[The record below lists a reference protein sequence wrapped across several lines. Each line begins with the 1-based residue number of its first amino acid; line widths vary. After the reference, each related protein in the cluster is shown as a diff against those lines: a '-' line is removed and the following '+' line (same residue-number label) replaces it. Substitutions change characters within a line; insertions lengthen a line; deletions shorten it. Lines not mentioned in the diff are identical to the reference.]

1 MPRFRTEQRPE
12 WRWWVTP
19 KPLKDK
25 PIHRWCVFPHS
36 FTSELIHGLIDEWG
50 LSKKDR
56 ILDPFCGAGTTP
68 LAAREKGISAA
79 GYDISPFAV
88 FAAKVK
94 LGDYNPDDLRRAWEL
109 LFKRIDPGKWNGAS
123 REYPELVR
131 NALPGPLLGAFDSLA
146 GQIASLKCSPCERD
160 FLQMALLATLPDFSR
175 AVVTGGWLSWKNRRR
190 SSDRIP
196 HKLADRVELML
207 DDITTDVSPRSNGT
221 WSVHRADARILPDK
235 AGTYSAVITSP
246 PYPNRHDY
254 TRVFGVEL
262 MFGFLDWS
270 ATRKLRYQSFQSHPE
285 SRPKRPDATG
295 YLEPK
300 SLSKAL
306 RRIEK
311 VYPDPRIP
319 GMLGGYFLDMF
330 LCLREVRRVCSSG
343 ARIGFVVGN
352 AQYGGVPVIVDELT
366 AAIGE
371 QAGLTC
377 EKIVATRYR
386 GNSAQ
391 QMREHGR
398 RPSRESVVVFRKMR
412 SSGCAA

>member
-36 FTSELIHGLIDEWG
+36 FTSELVHGLIDEWR
-50 LSKKDR
+50 LTEKDR

-68 LAAREKGISAA
+68 LAAREKGVSAI

-94 LGDYNPDDLRRAWEL
+94 LGDYNAGDLRRVWKL
-109 LFKRIDPGKWNGAS
+109 LLERMDPGKWNGAS
-123 REYPELVR
+123 REYPELVKK
-131 NALPGPLLGAFDSLA
+131 ALPGPLLGAFDSIA
-146 GQIASLKCSPCERD
+146 GQVTRLRCSPHERN
-160 FLQMALLATLPDFSR
+160 FLQMAILATLPEFSR
-175 AVVTGGWLSWKNRRR
+175 AVATGGWLSWKNRRR
-190 SSDRIP
+190 IP
-196 HKLADRVELML
+196 DKIPEKLASQVELML
-207 DDITTDVSPRSNGT
+207 NDIENIYFPQAHGT
-221 WSVHRADARILPDK
+221 WSVRCADARILPDK
-235 AGTYSAVITSP
+235 AGAYSAVITSP

-285 SRPKRPDATG
+285 SRPKRPDATE

-300 SLSKAL
+300 SLSNAL
-306 RRIEK
+306 RKIEK
-311 VYPDPRIP
+311 ACPDRRIP

-330 LCLREVRRVCSSG
+330 LSLREVRRVCSSG

-377 EKIVATRYR
+377 EKIIAARYR

-398 RPSRESVVVFRKMR
+398 RPSRESVVIFRKMR

>member
-1 MPRFRTEQRPE
+1 MQKFRIEQRSE
-12 WRWWVTP
+12 WRSWVTP
-19 KPLKDK
+19 KPLKEK
-25 PIHRWCVFPHS
+25 PVHRWCVFPHS
-36 FTSELIHGLIDEWG
+36 FTSELVHGLVDEWG
-50 LSKKDR
+50 LTKKDR

-88 FAAKVK
+88 FATKVK
-94 LGDYNPDDLRRAWEL
+94 LSDYDPDELRHVWKS
-109 LFKRIDPGKWNGAS
+109 LFKRIDPVKWDGAS

-131 NALPGPLLGAFDSLA
+131 KALPGPLLGAFDSVA
-146 GQIASLKCSPCERD
+146 EQISRLKCPPRERD
-160 FLQMALLATLPDFSR
+160 FLRMALLATLPDFSR
-175 AVVTGGWLSWKNRRR
+175 AMVTGGWLSWKNRRR
-190 SSDRIP
+190 SSDKIP
-196 HKLADRVELML
+196 KKLSDRVESML
-207 DDITTDVSPRSNGT
+207 DDIAGDAFPRSNGN
-221 WSVHRADARILPDK
+221 WSVRRADARVLPDK

-262 MFGFLDWS
+262 MFGFLDWT

-300 SLSKAL
+300 ALSEAL
-306 RRIEK
+306 RQIEK

-319 GMLGGYFLDMF
+319 GMLAGYFLDMF

-352 AQYGGVPVIVDELT
+352 AQYGGVPVVVDELT

-371 QAGLTC
+371 QVGLTC
-377 EKIVATRYR
+377 DAILAIRYR

-391 QMREHGR
+391 QMRVHGR
-398 RPSRESVVVFRKMR
+398 CPSRESAVVFRK
-412 SSGCAA
+412 